1 MEKQIT
7 IPGGSTLE
15 EAVEMLQK
23 AKENGEQAYC
33 IFNGTKL
40 HSDTI
45 TLDSAYLEV
54 TGKTKEEHDK
64 FIKDSINNYHKEEEE
79 RKKRED
85 DYAKKIEAAKTGDNT
100 ITKEKVVD
108 GLKFIA
114 ENQNM
119 SQEEL
124 IDGLIDLGC
133 TFSLDDIKNQFP
145 EEVSI
150 SSGMKEGSL
159 ASGATVIANARDN
172 EFGRDIVNDYF
183 LAEDNDQSIY
193 HVVRVLTE
201 DDSYTKKSLEKGKS
215 L

>member
-85 DYAKKIEAAKTGDNT
+85 YYAK
-100 ITKEKVVD
+100 TKEKVVD